1 VAFVAAMQVDP
12 KSPETIENLASLYA
26 DEGRISE
33 ALTMYE
39 KLRELDPHSP
49 KTLSEIASLQLQS
62 GEFEKSL
69 DTAKSVPPASRPARL
84 LPIMIGDYIALKRM
98 DDVQKTVPEVLKR
111 APGNPEVIPQL
122 AEIFLEGDM
131 AGDAQQ
137 LLKLAAPRLKPT
149 PALLTAEAN
158 VLARTGHRKQA
169 VAILKRAIALDPNYP
184 EALWGAA
191 KLAGGAGDWKA
202 ANAYLKRM
210 LKNAPPRPEVL
221 RDLAVASM
229 QIDDMQTAHDAAQD
243 LEAMEHGS
251 LDSVLVMSAVLIRGL
266 HYGEA
271 VELSQKALQQYPN
284 DKRLELAL
292 GTAQFKL
299 GKIDEAEP
307 HLKAALGQGAA
318 DGEVHYT
325 LGLIAKQR
333 GDALAATA
341 QLESALALDP
351 KRPDVLSSLAQLYLQ
366 ANEVQKAR
374 KALERAVK
382 LAPEEPQNHYQLAI
396 TYRRLGLS
404 AEAKE
409 QMGLF
414 QKFSIRKVPDAAG
427 NRETNPR

>member
-1 VAFVAAMQVDP
+1 
-12 KSPETIENLASLYA
+12 
-26 DEGRISE
+26 
-33 ALTMYE
+33 
-39 KLRELDPHSP
+39 
-49 KTLSEIASLQLQS
+49 
-62 GEFEKSL
+62 
-69 DTAKSVPPASRPARL
+69 
-84 LPIMIGDYIALKRM
+84 
-98 DDVQKTVPEVLKR
+98 
-111 APGNPEVIPQL
+111 
-122 AEIFLEGDM
+122 M

-158 VLARTGHRKQA
+158 VLARTGHREQA
-169 VAILKRAIALDPNYP
+169 VAILKRALALDANYP

-333 GDALAATA
+333 GDTPVATA
-341 QLESALALDP
+341 QLEAALALDP

-374 KALERAVK
+374 KALERAVQ